1 MAADLIVVDRDP
13 LQVGVNEL
21 AQTQTL
27 ATTLRGEFVFDGDGG
42 EEAFGPRPIRG
53 MSGDGLSTYCWT
65 LATIGSQGAGRPTST
80 SHHRSGIQSG
90 LFQPF
95 SASRNT

>member
-1 MAADLIVVDRDP
+1 MRFRRREGRPHHGRSDSPVAEWRALRRGGMIP

-53 MSGDGLSTYCWT
+53 MSGYGMTAC
-65 LATIGSQGAGRPTST
+65 GSKADVGCTQVMPPVTG
-80 SHHRSGIQSG
+80 
-90 LFQPF
+90 
-95 SASRNT
+95 